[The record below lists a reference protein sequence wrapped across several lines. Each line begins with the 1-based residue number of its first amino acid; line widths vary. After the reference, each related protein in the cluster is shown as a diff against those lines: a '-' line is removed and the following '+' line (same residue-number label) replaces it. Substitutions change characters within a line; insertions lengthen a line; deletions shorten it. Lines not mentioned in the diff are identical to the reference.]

1 MSSSTPDGGSSAPG
15 TGSRRSP
22 SPAPGT
28 DYAARPAPGTFDE
41 FIAQVDA
48 TADAG
53 GSVIVDAD
61 LYEEI
66 FARLPVGVGARDAFI
81 AALKRPAAP
90 LPRDEACPICLAS
103 CAAIETE
110 EEYALASESYF
121 GDTDALGLRA
131 LPCPAQHVLCARCAR
146 EWLTRNN
153 SCPMCRAVLD
163 PEAPAAPGATNNTI
177 ERQRHSEQMLA
188 LFQGLFGPRR
198 QPTPPRDDSGRESF
212 AGMYS

>member
-1 MSSSTPDGGSSAPG
+1 MSSSTPEGGGSG
-15 TGSRRSP
+15 TGTGRPRSP
-22 SPAPGT
+22 SPAAP
-28 DYAARPAPGTFDE
+28 DYAPRPAPGTFDE

-66 FARLPVGVGARDAFI
+66 FARIPVGVGARDAFI
-81 AALKRPAAP
+81 ASLKRPAAP
-90 LPRDEACPICLAS
+90 PQADEACPVCLQS
-103 CAAIETE
+103 LVSIETE
-110 EEYALASESYF
+110 EEYALASEHYF

-131 LPCPAQHVLCARCAR
+131 LPCPAQHVVCARCAR

-153 SCPMCRAVLD
+153 SCPMCRAVVD
-163 PEAPAAPGATNNTI
+163 PDAPAAPGGTATVI

-198 QPTPPRDDSGRESF
+198 EPPAPRDDSGRESY